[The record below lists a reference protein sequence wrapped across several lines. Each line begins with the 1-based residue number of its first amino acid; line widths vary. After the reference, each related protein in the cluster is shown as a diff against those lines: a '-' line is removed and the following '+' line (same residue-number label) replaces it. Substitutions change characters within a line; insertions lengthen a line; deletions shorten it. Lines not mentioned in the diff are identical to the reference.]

1 MIFYHYLWQSQSK
14 EQFSPLRLEQVT
26 KMITC
31 INRNA
36 ARRIVTI
43 NGK

>member
-1 MIFYHYLWQSQSK
+1 MIFYHLWQSQPK
-14 EQFSPLRLEQVT
+14 EQSSPLRLEHVT

-36 ARRIVTI
+36 AKRIVTI